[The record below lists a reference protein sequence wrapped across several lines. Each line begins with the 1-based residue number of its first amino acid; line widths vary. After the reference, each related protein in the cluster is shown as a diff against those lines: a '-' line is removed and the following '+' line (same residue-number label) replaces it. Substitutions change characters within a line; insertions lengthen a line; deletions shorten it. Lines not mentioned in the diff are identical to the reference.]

1 MDVGAAIGGALPFA
15 VGVALSPIPI
25 VAVVLMLTTQR
36 ARLNGAVFI
45 AGWLAGLA
53 AVGAIAL
60 SIAGPADASSSGA
73 PATWVSWLKVALG
86 AVLLLVAALQFRNR
100 PRNGDRVELPKW
112 ITRVNEVKP
121 LQAAGLGVVMGGLNP
136 KNLLLGVAAAAA
148 IAQTGVSG
156 GEQAIAYLVFTLV
169 GTLGVGTPVGIYF
182 AMGARSEKP
191 LSELKDWMAQ
201 NNAVI
206 MAVICVLIGVKLI
219 GDAIGG
225 LTA

>member
-1 MDVGAAIGGALPFA
+1 
-15 VGVALSPIPI
+15 
-25 VAVVLMLTTQR
+25 
-36 ARLNGAVFI
+36 LNGAVFI

-53 AVGAIAL
+53 VVGAIAL

-112 ITRVNEVKP
+112 ITRVNEIKP
-121 LQAAGLGVVMGGLNP
+121 LPAAGLGVVMGGLNP
-136 KNLLLGVAAAAA
+136 KNLLLGVAAVAA

-156 GEQAIAYLVFTLV
+156 GEQAIAYLVFALV

-206 MAVICVLIGVKLI
+206 MAVICLIIGVKLI

>member
-1 MDVGAAIGGALPFA
+1 VDVGAAIGGTLPFA
-15 VGVALSPIPI
+15 VGVAVSPIPI
-25 VAVVLMLTTQR
+25 VAVVLMLTTQW
-36 ARLNGAVFI
+36 ARVNGAVFI

-53 AVGAIAL
+53 VAGAIAL

-73 PATWVSWLKVALG
+73 PATWVSWLKVVLG
-86 AVLLLVAALQFRNR
+86 AALLLVAALQFRNR

-112 ITRVNEVKP
+112 MDRVNEIKP
-121 LQAAGLGVVMGGLNP
+121 LPAAGLGVLAGLNP
-136 KNLLLGVAAAAA
+136 KNLLLVAAAAAA
-148 IAQTGVSG
+148 IAQTGISG
-156 GEQAIAYLVFTLV
+156 GEQAIAYLVFALV

-182 AMGARSEKP
+182 ALGARSAKP

-206 MAVICVLIGVKLI
+206 MAVICLIIGVKLI

>member
-1 MDVGAAIGGALPFA
+1 MGAAIGGALPFA
-15 VGVALSPIPI
+15 VGVALSPVPI
-25 VAVVLMLTTQR
+25 IAVVLMLTTQR
-36 ARLNGAVFI
+36 ARVNGTVFI
-45 AGWLAGLA
+45 TGWLAGLA
-53 AVGAIAL
+53 IAGAIAL

-73 PATWVSWLKVALG
+73 PATWVSWLKVVLG
-86 AVLLLVAALQFRNR
+86 AALLLVAALQFRNR

-112 ITRVNEVKP
+112 IGRVEEIKP
-121 LQAAGLGVVMGGLNP
+121 LPAAGLGVLAGLNP
-136 KNLLLGVAAAAA
+136 KNLLLVASGAAA
-148 IAQTGVSG
+148 IAQTGISA
-156 GEQAIAYLVFTLV
+156 GEQAIAYLVFALV

-201 NNAVI
+201 HNAVI
-206 MAVICVLIGVKLI
+206 TAVICLLIGVKLI